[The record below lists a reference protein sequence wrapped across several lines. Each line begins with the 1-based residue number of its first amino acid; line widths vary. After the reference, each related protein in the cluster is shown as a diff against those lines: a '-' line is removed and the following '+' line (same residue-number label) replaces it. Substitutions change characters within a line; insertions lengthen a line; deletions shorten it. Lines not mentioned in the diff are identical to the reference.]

1 VVVAVG
7 IVPFV
12 LAVAWALVTLVR
24 PVGEQE
30 HAFALLLVPL
40 GALLTFEAASFDLRF
55 TPGAF
60 VQDRYLV
67 YLVPLLAVAGATAA
81 IQQRCR
87 GILAALT
94 VAASLGVV
102 WLAGFVSFAGDAI
115 FWAAPAA
122 AFHPAL
128 ESVADAAGAAP
139 GSVVRAAA
147 LALGLAAAAAVWRAP
162 AAPTVLAIGIAVAA
176 FGALQTVYVFEQA
189 AVPATKRPSTIV
201 IPQRDWIDAAVADEA
216 SVALVPNPYLGPG
229 VWWDVE
235 FWNKTVDRVF
245 RIDGA
250 PTFTPFPADDL
261 SFEFATGTLRGGEK
275 TDLLVVA
282 INETRFHFA
291 EAAPLARVPP
301 LRLVRVERPLRA
313 DWATRG
319 ADVDG
324 WTRPGTPV
332 TVRLYPQAAPEQ
344 REVTVTVSAA
354 REARAPVE
362 YSLEADGSAAQ
373 GTTAPG
379 TFSRVQVSVCVPADA
394 PTDLTLVTRGA
405 TRLPEGRIVAAHV
418 DSVEA
423 AGAGPC
429 R

>member
-1 VVVAVG
+1 
-7 IVPFV
+7 
-12 LAVAWALVTLVR
+12 
-24 PVGEQE
+24 
-30 HAFALLLVPL
+30 LLVPL

-67 YLVPLLAVAGATAA
+67 YLVPLTAVAGATAS
-81 IQQRCR
+81 IHPQRR
-87 GILAALT
+87 GMLAALT
-94 VAASLGVV
+94 VAASLGFV
-102 WLAGFVSFAGDAI
+102 WLAGFASFAGDVAI

-128 ESVADAAGAAP
+128 ESVADAAGVAP
-139 GSVVRAAA
+139 VSLVRATA
-147 LALGLAAAAAVWRAP
+147 LALGVAVAVAVWRAP
-162 AAPTVLAIGIAVAA
+162 AVATALATGIAVAA

-201 IPQRDWIDAAVADEA
+201 IPQRDWIDAAVPDEA

-229 VWWDVE
+229 FWWDVE
-235 FWNKTVDRVF
+235 FWNKTVERVF

-261 SFEFATGTLRGGEK
+261 AFDFATGRLRGGGE

-282 INETRFHFA
+282 INETRFHFV

-301 LRLVRVERPLRA
+301 LRLVRIERPLRA
-313 DWATRG
+313 DWARRG

-324 WTRPGTPV
+324 WIRPGMPV
-332 TVRLYPQAAPEQ
+332 TVRLYPEAAAEQ

-354 REARAPVE
+354 PEAAVPVE
-362 YSLEADGSAAQ
+362 YSLEAGDSTVQ

-379 TFSRVQVSVCVPADA
+379 AYSRVHVSVCVAADR
-394 PTDLTLVTRGA
+394 PTDLRLVTRGA
-405 TRLPEGRIVAAHV
+405 TRLPDGRAVAAHL
-418 DSVEA
+418 DAVEA
-423 AGAGPC
+423 AGNGPC